1 MQELFPLVGGAVI
14 GSLVLLI
21 RLIPVRI
28 VAFLLGCLLVGVAA
42 SWLSGEL
49 EESFNFISVDMLLA
63 YLGGVVAV
71 VVITALRHTSFG
83 RNLFNLDNQGNR
95 KI

>member
-14 GSLVLLI
+14 GGLVLLI
-21 RLIPVRI
+21 RPIPVRI
-28 VAFLLGCLLVGVAA
+28 IAFLLGCLLIGMAA

-63 YLGGVVAV
+63 YLGGAASV
-71 VVITALRHTSFG
+71 VVISVLLRTSFG
-83 RNLFNLDNQGNR
+83 RNLFNLDNRGDR
-95 KI
+95 KL